1 MGGKF
6 VGTGLLL
13 RCEVGGSGNP
23 LLWSLR
29 TFREL
34 LLRREVGDTPHAT
47 LILTVPKTPLP
58 RAIQRQLSTFPIL
71 GVGFRQGW
79 SLPPTPDESLSDVA

>member
-1 MGGKF
+1 MAGRDCIYFREASLGEFLCDVRNVGLGGKF

-13 RCEVGGSGNP
+13 RCEIGGSGNP

-34 LLRREVGDTPHAT
+34 LLRREVGDTPHAA

-58 RAIQRQLSTFPIL
+58 RASPMGLR
-71 GVGFRQGW
+71 
-79 SLPPTPDESLSDVA
+79 